1 MGSRVSA
8 VLVSLLLHP
17 AAMASA
23 QDRAWVV
30 EGTLGYAGFVDDA
43 TKNYWA
49 AGGSLRRYVTP
60 RLSIGPELVLM
71 HNSALVT
78 DRQIMATGNITFDA
92 YRANAMRLTPFVVGG
107 FGVLG
112 TRDQVRDGPF
122 WSSDP
127 AFTVGGGVRAAAGER
142 VSAAAEYRLGWGLH
156 HRLTGSVGFHW

>member
-17 AAMASA
+17 VATTIA

-49 AGGSLRRYVTP
+49 AGGGLRRYVTP
-60 RLSIGPELVLM
+60 RLSLGPELVLM
-71 HNSALVT
+71 HNSNLAT
-78 DRQIMATGNITFDA
+78 DRQIMATGNITFETH
-92 YRANAMRLTPFVVGG
+92 RAMRLTPFVVGG
-107 FGVLG
+107 FGVLA
-112 TRDQVRDGPF
+112 TRDQVRGGPF

-127 AFTVGGGVRAAAGER
+127 AFTVGGGVRARAGER
-142 VSAAAEYRLGWGLH
+142 VSATAEYRFGWGLH
-156 HRLTGSVGFHW
+156 HRVTGSVGFHW